1 MFTEP
6 IETPTVSIIIPV
18 YQAKDTLRKC
28 VESCI
33 FQREI
38 NPEEIEIILID
49 DGSSDGSD
57 VICDQLSGHYDCV
70 RVIAKHTQNQ
80 GVSIARNTGIELAKG
95 RFVVFVD
102 SDDEVKDTFLSN
114 LIKHADEATLL
125 VDETKSFYST
135 QKISG
140 FQYIENSIL
149 NENTHVW
156 GKLIERKALIEG
168 NIRFPEKVAIGEDL
182 LFMLDLALFA
192 DKRRCIRCIPEG
204 DYIYNDNEKGAMNSS
219 LKKSYLDQI
228 LCWRRAEEKL
238 LEVKNYLSPYA
249 FVSVAVSQILTALLV
264 IGKVATQTGDR
275 DEELDKTAMEQSM
288 EQIEHALKVRG
299 SFAALSMG
307 HKIKVMLL
315 KYSPDL
321 YLKLYAKHKGA

>member
-1 MFTEP
+1 MFTEAL
-6 IETPTVSIIIPV
+6 ETPMVSIIIPV

-57 VICDQLSGHYDCV
+57 VICDQLSGFPNGV
-70 RVIAKHTQNQ
+70 RVIAEHTQNQ

-114 LIKHADEATLL
+114 LIKHADEATLM

-219 LKKSYLDQI
+219 LKRSYLDQI

-299 SFAALSMG
+299 SFAALSIG

-315 KYSPDL
+315 KYSPEL